1 VKPGLI
7 RKKGSMLNRKTET
20 ILFVDDETDILA
32 LADEYFRHKG
42 YQVVTASNGFQAA
55 EILKSEKI
63 DCCFTDINMPGMDG
77 LELAEYV
84 RETDNTIPVIVM
96 TGYPSL
102 DITIHTLK
110 NGVVDFLIKPISL
123 NQMEL
128 CLRRVLREREL
139 FVENIILKKEVES
152 KARLEVLNRELLYKV
167 EELDI
172 LNKIMR
178 HFTSIDSS
186 FDIFKRLVE
195 FSLELSGAQGTKF
208 YVINDTVQR
217 PFAVAVSGRECPDGG
232 SDGSKAVNSLIMEV
246 AADGLPLLID
256 ENNGVRG
263 LPRGILSLL
272 LAPLKIRDKVFGVLM
287 AGIHEGSARFNAKD
301 LFYMSF
307 MTQNAAHAIE
317 NLALYENIYQNLF
330 ATLYGFVRALEFRD
344 AYTKQHSIRV
354 TNLSILIGRELGCA
368 AEELDILSVASRLHD
383 IGKIGI
389 RDDILLK
396 PGQLTEVEFQKV
408 REHPDI
414 GADIVGKLGMWGRE
428 QQIIRCHHERFDGS
442 GYPRGLRHDKI
453 PQLARILFVA
463 DAFDAMTSDRAYR
476 KKINLDSALQILQD
490 GAGTQFDPQI
500 VKVFTSLYRKG
511 VIPQREAGTFPPP

>member
-1 VKPGLI
+1 MENK
-7 RKKGSMLNRKTET
+7 KTET
-20 ILFVDDETDILA
+20 ILFVDDEADILA
-32 LADEYFRHKG
+32 LAEEYFRHRG
-42 YQVVTASNGFQAA
+42 YQIITASNGLQAA
-55 EILKSEKI
+55 EILKTEKI

-77 LELAEYV
+77 LELAEFV

-102 DITIHTLK
+102 DNTIRTMK

-123 NQMEL
+123 SQMEL
-128 CLRRVLREREL
+128 GLQRVLREREL

-152 KARLEVLNRELLYKV
+152 KARLEVLNQELLYKV
-167 EELDI
+167 EELNI
-172 LNKIMR
+172 LNKIMS

-186 FDIFKRLVE
+186 LDIFKQLVE
-195 FSLELSGAQGTKF
+195 LSLELSGAQATKF
-208 YVINDTVQR
+208 FVINDAIQR
-217 PFAVAVSGRECPDGG
+217 PVAVTASGMDCLAGDSDGLQAVA
-232 SDGSKAVNSLIMEV
+232 SLIMEV
-246 AADGLPLLID
+246 AADELPLLIE
-256 ENNGVRG
+256 ENNGVG
-263 LPRGILSLL
+263 DLPRGILSLL
-272 LAPLKIRDKVFGVLM
+272 LAPLKIRDKVFGVLV
-287 AGIHEGSARFNAKD
+287 AAIRQGSARFTDKD
-301 LFYMSF
+301 LFYLSF

-344 AYTKQHSIRV
+344 AYTQQHSTRV
-354 TNLSILIGRELGCA
+354 TDLSILIGRELGCA
-368 AEELDILSVASRLHD
+368 AEDLDILNVAGRLHD

-396 PGQLTEVEFQKV
+396 PGKLTEAEFRKIK
-408 REHPDI
+408 EHPSI

-442 GYPRGLRHDKI
+442 GYPRGLRHDEI

-476 KKINLDSALQILQD
+476 KKLDVDSAMQILQA
-490 GAGTQFDPQI
+490 GSGTQFDPDV
-500 VKVFTSLYRKG
+500 VKVFTGLYRKG
-511 VIPQREAGTFPPP
+511 AISIGG

>member
-1 VKPGLI
+1 
-7 RKKGSMLNRKTET
+7 MENDKTQT
-20 ILFVDDETDILA
+20 ILFVDDETDILEMA
-32 LADEYFRHKG
+32 EEYFQRKG
-42 YQVVTASNGFQAA
+42 YGVITASNGLHAA
-55 EILKSEKI
+55 EILKDAKI

-84 RETDNTIPVIVM
+84 RKTDNTIPVIVM

-102 DITIHTLK
+102 ENTIRTLK

-152 KARLEVLNRELLYKV
+152 KTRLEVLNQELLYKV
-167 EELDI
+167 DELNI
-172 LNKIMR
+172 LNKIMS

-186 FDIFKRLVE
+186 VDIFKTVVDL
-195 FSLELSGAQGTKF
+195 SLELSGAQKTTF
-208 YVINDTVQR
+208 YVINDVVQR
-217 PFAVAVSGRECPDGG
+217 PVGVAAAGMDCPDGG
-232 SDGSKAVNSLIMEV
+232 GAGVQAVESLIMEV
-246 AADGLPLLID
+246 VADELPLLIK
-256 ENNGVRG
+256 ENNGVRD
-263 LPRGILSLL
+263 LPREILSLL
-272 LAPLKIRDKVFGVLM
+272 LAPLKIRDKVFGVLT
-287 AGIHEGSARFNAKD
+287 ASICQGSARFTDKD

-344 AYTKQHSIRV
+344 AYTQQHSIRV
-354 TNLSILIGRELGCA
+354 TDLSILIGREMGCA
-368 AEELDILSVASRLHD
+368 AEELDILNVAGRLHD

-396 PGQLTEVEFQKV
+396 PGQLTESELQKV
-408 REHPDI
+408 KEHPNI

-428 QQIIRCHHERFDGS
+428 QQIIRCHHERFDGL
-442 GYPRGLRHDKI
+442 GYPRGLRQDRI

-476 KKINLDSALQILQD
+476 KKLDVKNAVQMLQA
-490 GAGTQFDPQI
+490 GAGTQFDPEI
-500 VKVFTSLYRKG
+500 VKAFNDLYRKG
-511 VIPQREAGTFPPP
+511 LISQRD

>member
-1 VKPGLI
+1 MENK
-7 RKKGSMLNRKTET
+7 KTET
-20 ILFVDDETDILA
+20 ILFVDDEGDILE

-42 YQVVTASNGFQAA
+42 YQVITASNGLQAA
-55 EILKSEKI
+55 EVLKDGKI

-77 LELAEYV
+77 LALAEYI

-102 DITIHTLK
+102 ENTLHTLK

-139 FVENIILKKEVES
+139 FVENILLKKEVES
-152 KARLEVLNRELLYKV
+152 KTRLEVINKELLYRV
-167 EELDI
+167 EELNI
-172 LNKIMR
+172 VNKIMS

-186 FDIFKRLVE
+186 FDIFKRVVE
-195 FSLELSGAQGTKF
+195 LSLELSGAQETKF
-208 YVINDTVQR
+208 YVINDAVRR
-217 PFAVAVSGRECPDGG
+217 PYAIAASGRDCTDGG
-232 SDGSKAVNSLIMEV
+232 SDGLQAVESLIMEV
-246 AADGLPLLID
+246 VADELPLLID

-263 LPRGILSLL
+263 LPREILSLL
-272 LAPLKIRDKVFGVLM
+272 LTPLKIRDKVFGVLT
-287 AGIHEGSARFNAKD
+287 ATICAGSARFTDKD

-307 MTQNAAHAIE
+307 MTKNAAHAIE

-344 AYTKQHSIRV
+344 LYTQQHSIRV
-354 TNLSILIGRELGCA
+354 TDLSILIGRELGCA
-368 AEELDILSVASRLHD
+368 AEELDILNVAGRLHD

-396 PGQLTEVEFQKV
+396 PGQLTEGEFQKV
-408 REHPDI
+408 MEHPNI

-476 KKINLDSALQILQD
+476 KKLDINSAMQILLA
-490 GAGTQFDPQI
+490 GAGTQFDPEI
-500 VKVFTSLYRKG
+500 VKVFNDLHRKG
-511 VIPQREAGTFPPP
+511 VISKWENTGDSAQP

>member
-1 VKPGLI
+1 MKN
-7 RKKGSMLNRKTET
+7 KKTET
-20 ILFVDDETDILA
+20 ILFVDDEEDILE
-32 LADEYFRHKG
+32 LADEYFRRKG
-42 YQVVTASNGFQAA
+42 YLVITASNGLQAT
-55 EILKSEKI
+55 EILKNTKI

-77 LELAEYV
+77 LKLAEYV

-102 DITIHTLK
+102 DNTIRTLQ

-152 KARLEVLNRELLYKV
+152 KARLEVVNQELLYKV
-167 EELDI
+167 EELNI
-172 LNKIMR
+172 LNKIMS

-186 FDIFKRLVE
+186 FDIFKRVVE
-195 FSLELSGAQGTKF
+195 LSLELSGAQETKF
-208 YVINDTVQR
+208 YVINDAVQR
-217 PFAVAVSGRECPDGG
+217 PFEVVASGMDCPDGG
-232 SDGSKAVNSLIMEV
+232 SEGLQAVESLIMEV
-246 AADGLPLLID
+246 VVDELPLLIY

-263 LPRGILSLL
+263 LPREILSLL
-272 LAPLKIRDKVFGVLM
+272 LTPLKIRDKVFGVLM
-287 AGIHEGSARFNAKD
+287 ATIRAGSARFTDKD

-307 MTQNAAHAIE
+307 MAQNAAHAIE

-344 AYTKQHSIRV
+344 AYTQQHSIRV
-354 TNLSILIGRELGCA
+354 TDLSILIGRELGCA
-368 AEELDILSVASRLHD
+368 AEELDILNVAGRLHD

-408 REHPDI
+408 REHPNI

-442 GYPRGLRHDKI
+442 GYPRGLRYDKI

-476 KKINLDSALQILQD
+476 KKLDVKSAMQMLLA
-490 GAGTQFDPQI
+490 GAGTQFDPDI
-500 VKVFTSLYRKG
+500 VKAFTDLYQKG
-511 VIPQREAGTFPPP
+511 VISQWDNTGASPQL